1 MSLTEQ
7 MRRADEREHRKR
19 LKDRI
24 ARPSIVDAIADGMAR
39 QDVPNPGSDA
49 AHGLGCIC
57 PIIDNHFG
65 DGRPGKDG
73 PQFVIR
79 LDCPVHGKPGRV
91 VTAAEHACMD
101 AIERAC
107 ETDST
112 N

>member
-24 ARPSIVDAIADGMAR
+24 ARPSIVDAIADGMAQ
-39 QDVPNPGSDA
+39 QDA
-49 AHGLGCIC
+49 
-57 PIIDNHFG
+57 
-65 DGRPGKDG
+65 
-73 PQFVIR
+73 
-79 LDCPVHGKPGRV
+79 GRV
-91 VTAAEHACMD
+91 ITAAEHACMD

-107 ETDST
+107 ETDAS